1 VVREEWRQIVSDWVK
16 ANAPAGELVVM
27 GKHLM
32 FWERSQEFN
41 AALDRFLAG
50 LK

>member
-1 VVREEWRQIVSDWVK
+1 MAQ
-16 ANAPAGELVVM
+16 
-27 GKHLM
+27 HLM

-50 LK
+50 LE

>member
-1 VVREEWRQIVSDWVK
+1 MPIT
-16 ANAPAGELVVM
+16 APKDPDAKLVVM

-41 AALDRFLAG
+41 AAFDRFLAG
-50 LK
+50 LR

>member
-1 VVREEWRQIVSDWVK
+1 MGQH
-16 ANAPAGELVVM
+16 LV
-27 GKHLM
+27 

-50 LK
+50 LE